1 MTHAYFLCHTL
12 LKQFLKW
19 RRGFDTKP
27 PKVSSFSQFYPG
39 NDDRYVNY
47 VQDVPISAFE
57 SMIRSLAHGHLELHK
72 QFPKTESLK
81 DCMERTI
88 PYFKQTIVP
97 HSIEQNKNVL
107 ISSSENAIRGLLMH
121 LCDIPIDQIH
131 QVEIPTGLPLVYDKR
146 TRR

>member
-1 MTHAYFLCHTL
+1 
-12 LKQFLKW
+12 
-19 RRGFDTKP
+19 
-27 PKVSSFSQFYPG
+27 
-39 NDDRYVNY
+39 
-47 VQDVPISAFE
+47 
-57 SMIRSLAHGHLELHK
+57 MIRSLAHGHLELHK

-88 PYFKQTIVP
+88 PYFKLTIVP

-131 QVEIPTGLPLVYDKR
+131 QVN
-146 TRR
+146 TRLDVTLDHVNTYSFSVTNLFFYHLLTSSCL